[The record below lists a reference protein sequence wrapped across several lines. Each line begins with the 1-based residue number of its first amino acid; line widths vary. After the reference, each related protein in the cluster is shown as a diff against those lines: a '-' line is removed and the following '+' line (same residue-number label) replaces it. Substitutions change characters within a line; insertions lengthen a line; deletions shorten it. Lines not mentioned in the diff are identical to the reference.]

1 MTIEGRPVTNG
12 RRLCNFKAMDKIMP
26 LLETRLMK
34 NLLATALLCLAVFGC
49 GKKALDLSGNWE
61 LTLPQGAKFRSPIE
75 RVSENIWR
83 IPSAQSLSGVYELKG
98 DKLVVRI
105 PTDPRLTEY
114 VWKVENANSL
124 TLIAAPPVSKI
135 GSDYK
140 GATLNRLP

>member
-1 MTIEGRPVTNG
+1 MTIEGSPVING
-12 RRLCNFKAMDKIMP
+12 RRLCNFMAMDKIMP
-26 LLETRLMK
+26 LLEAGIMK

-49 GKKALDLSGNWE
+49 GKKPLDLSGNWE
-61 LTLPQGAKFRSPIE
+61 VTLPQGAKLRSPIE
-75 RVSENIWR
+75 RVGENVWR

-105 PTDPRLTEY
+105 PTDQRLTEY

-124 TLIAAPPVSKI
+124 TLIATPPVSKI

-140 GATLNRLP
+140 GATLKRLP